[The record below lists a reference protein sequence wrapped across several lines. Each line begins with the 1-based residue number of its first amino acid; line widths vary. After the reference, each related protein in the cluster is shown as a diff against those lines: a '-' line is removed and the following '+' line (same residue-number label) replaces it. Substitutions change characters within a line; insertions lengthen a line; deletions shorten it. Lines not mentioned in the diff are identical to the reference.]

1 MPQTAYRPACDCVM
15 EVWEVSR
22 HNYVFELAMN
32 SPELQIFQQRG
43 KYCHV
48 PGSPY
53 MCIRDDVWN
62 ATLDRLRQGVRM
74 RYNQAKGQRTK
85 YVTRYWP
92 GDFRVRHIVIAKE
105 ESRLLIRVLERLRS
119 CQRIDKEKLG
129 EFNVDAAVARSS
141 ECLRA

>member
-15 EVWEVSR
+15 EVWEVLR
-22 HNYVFELAMN
+22 HHYVFELAMN

-53 MCIRDDVWN
+53 MCIGDDVWN

-74 RYNQAKGQRTK
+74 RYNGAKSQSAK
-85 YVTRYWP
+85 YVTRYWEDP
-92 GDFRVRHIVIAKE
+92 E
-105 ESRLLIRVLERLRS
+105 
-119 CQRIDKEKLG
+119 
-129 EFNVDAAVARSS
+129 
-141 ECLRA
+141 